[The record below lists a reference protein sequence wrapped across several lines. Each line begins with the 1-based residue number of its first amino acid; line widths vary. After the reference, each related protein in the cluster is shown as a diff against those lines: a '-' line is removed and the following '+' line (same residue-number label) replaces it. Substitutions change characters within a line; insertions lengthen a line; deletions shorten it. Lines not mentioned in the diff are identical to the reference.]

1 MNWQGHTRQT
11 VHDAATGF
19 YAELAMPEPMISDE
33 SARLWAVIHDALAM
47 HSYRSLIPYFL

>member
-1 MNWQGHTRQT
+1 MNWQGHTHQT
-11 VHDAATGF
+11 VHDAATGL

-47 HSYRSLIPYFL
+47 HSYTRV